1 LALAVLLV
9 VIAFWDRPSPLQGG
23 TAAMPVAQEQ
33 PQLPKLTEQ
42 QRHAADAQCRTKAGE
57 EFRRAWNDG
66 AVRTGDG
73 LETAEFAN
81 YYNEKFD
88 ACFYELTVVRRT
100 PAEGGDAVLLRKM
113 LFDVNEGELY
123 GEYRGPESGGSP
135 GAGMPEV
142 CRVAGL
148 YCGSRREWDRLV
160 EPFMETRAG
169 AERTLPQARA
179 DTASTE

>member
-1 LALAVLLV
+1 
-9 VIAFWDRPSPLQGG
+9 
-23 TAAMPVAQEQ
+23 M
-33 PQLPKLTEQ
+33 
-42 QRHAADAQCRTKAGE
+42 KAGE

-66 AVRTGDG
+66 AVRTDDG
-73 LETAEFAN
+73 LETAEYAN

-88 ACFYELTVVRRT
+88 ACFYELTVVRHT

-135 GAGMPEV
+135 GAGLPEV